1 MAEAGKF
8 KSLVRTSLAIGEM
21 DRSNPGQIK
30 LASLAGMRRPNFTLS
45 VCFVCLVSGH
55 SLKAAALIR

>member
-21 DRSNPGQIK
+21 DHSNPGQIK
-30 LASLAGMRRPNFTLS
+30 LASLAGMRRPNSMFVSFGCLS
-45 VCFVCLVSGH
+45 HVHLF
-55 SLKAAALIR
+55 KAAALIR